1 MKYKEELKLATEK
14 LKSANVPDH
23 ELDAKLLMEFVTG
36 MSRNDLF
43 LHGEDEMPEAEHLR
57 YTEVID
63 TRAKRIPLQHITGEQ
78 EFYGLSFKVNEHVLV
93 PRQDTEI
100 LVEHV
105 LSLLT
110 PGDSVLDLCT
120 GSGCIIITLLHENSL
135 CTGIGSDISE
145 DALSVAK
152 DNANNNDVSGRV
164 NFIHSDLY
172 KNIDKKFDHIVSN
185 PPYIKTGIIET
196 LMPEV
201 KDHDPYSAL
210 DGGEDGLYFYRI
222 ITGDAKDHL
231 FKNRTLSFEV
241 GVDEADDVKRIM
253 EENGFTDIK
262 IIKDYSGNDR
272 VVSGRADYDY

>member
-43 LHGEDEMPEAEHLR
+43 LHGEDEMPEAEQWR

-63 TRAKRIPLQHITGEQ
+63 TRAKRIPLQHITGVQ
-78 EFYGLSFKVNEHVLV
+78 EFYGLSFKVNKHVLV

-105 LSLLT
+105 LSLLK

-120 GSGCIIITLLHENSL
+120 GSGCIIITLLHENPL
-135 CTGIGSDISE
+135 CTGMGSDISE
-145 DALSVAK
+145 DALSVATE
-152 DNANNNDVSGRV
+152 NAESNGVSSRLS
-164 NFIHSDLY
+164 FIRSDLY
-172 KNIDKKFDHIVSN
+172 KNIDKRFDHIVSN

-210 DGGEDGLYFYRI
+210 DGGEDGLDFYRI

-231 FKNRTLSFEV
+231 FKNGTLSFEV

-272 VVSGRADYDY
+272 VVSGRAAL